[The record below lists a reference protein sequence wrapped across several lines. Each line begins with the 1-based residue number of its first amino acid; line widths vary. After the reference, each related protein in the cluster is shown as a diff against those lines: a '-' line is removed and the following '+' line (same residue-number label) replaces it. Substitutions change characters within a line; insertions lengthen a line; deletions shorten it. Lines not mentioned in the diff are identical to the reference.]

1 MKLFFPLECTE
12 NLYKIGL
19 MVKSKRLQSKLRQK
33 DLALSLSIS
42 EQTVRKIEGGDPV
55 VELRSFMLVLWHLG
69 LTQAVFQDVADI
81 ESTSQLRAND
91 PHGSTRVRLKKP
103 RSDDF

>member
-1 MKLFFPLECTE
+1 MKRFFPLECAE
-12 NLYKIGL
+12 SLYRIGL

-42 EQTVRKIEGGDPV
+42 EQTVRKIEGGDPI

-69 LTQAVFQDVADI
+69 LTQAVFQNLTDV
-81 ESTSQLRAND
+81 ESSSQLQAND
-91 PHGSTRVRLKKP
+91 PHGSQRVRLIKP
-103 RSDDF
+103 KSDEF